1 MGGGSLLEF
10 QICLTLFDFGPRAKK
25 ESAQTFIP
33 SFPKLEAAGVTREE
47 EEGGKHPGI
56 EPKTSLSVGGA
67 AARVT
72 PSGEEVL
79 GSTTSRKWKRLS
91 VLYFLCCVH

>member
-1 MGGGSLLEF
+1 MGGQSVR
-10 QICLTLFDFGPRAKK
+10 IPDLFDFGPRAKK
-25 ESAQTFIP
+25 ETAQTFIP
-33 SFPKLEAAGVTREE
+33 SFPKLEAAEAAGVTREE

-56 EPKTSLSVGGA
+56 DPKTSLSVGGA

-79 GSTTSRKWKRLS
+79 GGGGGQNFK
-91 VLYFLCCVH
+91 